1 MELKEFVKK
10 YQIAVC
16 QDGKDRKIRADSSIA
31 RCPSDIEYLKS
42 HKAEIIS
49 LIMEEAERKKMKK
62 ERIPIVCWYGC
73 EWVVGIRIQ
82 KKFTKEF
89 RLPNVF
95 QNDEPLEQYDG
106 INVSDNVYFY
116 WAYYAFQQLK
126 GKVEVVWNS
135 EDKQEIEIPKY
146 LIFKLKKND
155 FMGGVG
161 RLVSHSITGCCLV
174 IAPYEWK
181 RDNEISGAEF
191 TVPEQVHIEGYNAHF
206 FDLNQNKSIAFID
219 GNDERIQLQ

>member
-1 MELKEFVKK
+1 
-10 YQIAVC
+10 
-16 QDGKDRKIRADSSIA
+16 
-31 RCPSDIEYLKS
+31 
-42 HKAEIIS
+42 
-49 LIMEEAERKKMKK
+49 MEEAERKKMKK